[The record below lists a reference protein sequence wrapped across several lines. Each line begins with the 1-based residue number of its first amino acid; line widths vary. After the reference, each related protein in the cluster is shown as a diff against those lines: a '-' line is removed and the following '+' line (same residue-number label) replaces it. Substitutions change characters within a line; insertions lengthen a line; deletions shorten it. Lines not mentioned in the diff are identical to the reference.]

1 MVFKHIS
8 HVSDN
13 CIIFNAI
20 YKISFC
26 LAESSYFHFILC
38 TLAVPATLVERGIK
52 KKKKKTSEVIE
63 NRVFTLCVE
72 EEKQSLMLLTIY
84 LHLTILF

>member
-26 LAESSYFHFILC
+26 LVESSYFHFILC